1 MNNLYLF
8 ELINAAPHPEPWQLW
23 LAIASAQWLIY
34 LLPVGIA
41 WAWLR
46 GEGLMRLDLLEL
58 LAAAL
63 LALGLAQVVA
73 HVWPQP
79 RPFVL
84 HLGTQLMAHA
94 NDASMPSDHVTLF
107 WGLALSALINERLGV
122 WGFPL
127 LTAGLAVGWA
137 QVFLGVHF
145 PSDILAALPVSALG
159 AVIAHALRP
168 VTKPHA
174 VRLLA
179 LHDQWLAH
187 LRSRLSLFRKS

>member
-8 ELINAAPHPEPWQLW
+8 ELINAAPHPEPWQLG
-23 LAIASAQWLIY
+23 LAIVSAQWLIY
-34 LLPVGIA
+34 LVPVGIA
-41 WAWLR
+41 WDWLR
-46 GEGLMRLDLLEL
+46 GERVLRLDLLEL
-58 LAAAL
+58 LVSAL
-63 LALGLAQVVA
+63 LALVLAQVVA

-94 NDASMPSDHVTLF
+94 NDPSMPSDHVTLF
-107 WGLALSALINERLGV
+107 WGLALAALINERLGV

-145 PSDILAALPVSALG
+145 PSDVLAALPLAALG
-159 AVIAHALRP
+159 ALIAHVLRP
-168 VTKPHA
+168 VATPHA
-174 VRLLA
+174 VRLLTI
-179 LHDQWLAH
+179 HDHWLTH
-187 LRSRLSLFRKS
+187 VRGRLGLFRKG